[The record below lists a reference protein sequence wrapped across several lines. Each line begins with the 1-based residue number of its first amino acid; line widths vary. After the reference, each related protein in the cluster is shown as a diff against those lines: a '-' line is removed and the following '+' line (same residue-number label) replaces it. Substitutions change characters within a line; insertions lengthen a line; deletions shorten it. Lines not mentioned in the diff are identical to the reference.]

1 MALYADFEGL
11 HYPALLSDHGE
22 VEIVG
27 DAGEVERVE
36 ASSEDTRRVRT
47 DKILR
52 AALDGLKKR
61 KEHAEAEGK

>member
-11 HYPALLSDHGE
+11 HFYPSE

-27 DAGEVERVE
+27 DAGKVERVE
-36 ASSEDTRRVRT
+36 ASAEDTRRVRT

-61 KEHAEAEGK
+61 NDTEHAEAEGK